1 MSKEKEKLK
10 KIYNDN
16 AKEGKLMYTKSTELF
31 TIKDKE
37 NMYRTDFSEE
47 SNSKVDLLNPSRQE
61 NIKFLNGIISMEVT
75 EELLESL
82 KIEPEVE
89 ITHEGYLVKV
99 VEDKLK
105 KLWFVLYD
113 KYLYCKKYFNY
124 IDYKHKTD
132 TTHKGMHSLTDA
144 YIKEHGKV
152 NILKNTLYRFEIYFN
167 QKVKEYYCINE
178 EDYIMWIKMLKKVT
192 GSFNLFEKYEIV
204 DKLTSGKFGII
215 RLLSNKET
223 KENVVLKMINKKKL
237 NSVELLEVK
246 TEVEIMKICQHK
258 NIVRL
263 LDINEDDENKYLGK
277 IFKFK

>member
-1 MSKEKEKLK
+1 
-10 KIYNDN
+10 
-16 AKEGKLMYTKSTELF
+16 
-31 TIKDKE
+31 
-37 NMYRTDFSEE
+37 
-47 SNSKVDLLNPSRQE
+47 
-61 NIKFLNGIISMEVT
+61 
-75 EELLESL
+75 
-82 KIEPEVE
+82 
-89 ITHEGYLVKV
+89 
-99 VEDKLK
+99 
-105 KLWFVLYD
+105 
-113 KYLYCKKYFNY
+113 
-124 IDYKHKTD
+124 
-132 TTHKGMHSLTDA
+132 MHSLTDA

-277 IFKFK
+277 IF

>member
-1 MSKEKEKLK
+1 
-10 KIYNDN
+10 
-16 AKEGKLMYTKSTELF
+16 
-31 TIKDKE
+31 
-37 NMYRTDFSEE
+37 
-47 SNSKVDLLNPSRQE
+47 
-61 NIKFLNGIISMEVT
+61 
-75 EELLESL
+75 
-82 KIEPEVE
+82 
-89 ITHEGYLVKV
+89 
-99 VEDKLK
+99 
-105 KLWFVLYD
+105 
-113 KYLYCKKYFNY
+113 
-124 IDYKHKTD
+124 
-132 TTHKGMHSLTDA
+132 MHSLTDA
-144 YIKEHGKV
+144 YIKEYGKV

-277 IFKFK
+277 IFYFK